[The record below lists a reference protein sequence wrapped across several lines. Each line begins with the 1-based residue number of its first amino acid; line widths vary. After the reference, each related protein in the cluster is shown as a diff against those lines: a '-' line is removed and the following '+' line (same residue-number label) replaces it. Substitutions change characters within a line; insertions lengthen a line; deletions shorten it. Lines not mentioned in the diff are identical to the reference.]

1 MHQAPSLKASL
12 LKASSVK
19 ASWVL
24 AAIAAVSVSAFA
36 KEPAAPRFS
45 TDLAFED
52 CDGLICIEV
61 ALDGAKPRRMLFDTG
76 NVNQVIVAETAR
88 DAGWALDPVQK
99 DGQTVPGIYRAG
111 EHRVAFGKVDAK
123 ATFFAFDRAR
133 LGDYVP
139 PGDGALTYPF
149 FKDRV
154 VQIDYRNHRLRISD
168 VITTP
173 VPERG
178 DVAGSLKLITFGEH
192 GPPVLVGSPFTLNGK
207 SLRAQIDTCYAGTML
222 IYDAAV
228 ANLGL
233 TKQGKPEF
241 FRYTDGGVPLLAAS
255 AQSLGLG
262 AQIIAKS
269 PTLYF
274 VGDGKN
280 PVHQPDGL
288 FEGTVGNALF
298 AHSVVTLD
306 FHAMTLDVK
315 PAD

>member
-1 MHQAPSLKASL
+1 MFVNVALFIGVIAA
-12 LKASSVK
+12 ASSLT
-19 ASWVL
+19 S
-24 AAIAAVSVSAFA
+24 A
-36 KEPAAPRFS
+36 KEPGATRFS
-45 TDLAFED
+45 TDVAFED
-52 CDGLICIEV
+52 CDGLICIDV

-76 NVNQVIVAETAR
+76 NVNQVIVAENAR
-88 DAGWALDPVQK
+88 DAGWTLDAVQK

-111 EHRVAFGKVDAK
+111 EHRVTFGKVDAK
-123 ATFFAFDRAR
+123 TEFFAFDRAR

-154 VQIDYRNHRLRISD
+154 VQIDYARRRLRVSD

-173 VPERG
+173 IPDRG
-178 DVAGSLKLITFGEH
+178 DAVGTLKLITFGEH
-192 GPPVLVGSPFTLNGK
+192 GPPALVGSPFTMDGK
-207 SLRAQIDTCYAGTML
+207 TLRAQIDTCYTGTL
-222 IYDAAV
+222 LVYDAAV
-228 ANLGL
+228 AALGL

-241 FRYTDGGVPLLAAS
+241 FRYTDGGVPMLAAT
-255 AQSLGLG
+255 AQRLGLG
-262 AQIIAKS
+262 PQIIAKS
-269 PTLYF
+269 STLYF

-306 FHAMTLDVK
+306 FHAMTLDVQ
-315 PAD
+315 PVG

>member
-1 MHQAPSLKASL
+1 MSRSMFVQAAL
-12 LKASSVK
+12 LSAVIAASSISAPAK
-19 ASWVL
+19 AP
-24 AAIAAVSVSAFA
+24 AVA
-36 KEPAAPRFS
+36 RFS
-45 TDLAFED
+45 TDIAFED

-76 NVNQVIVAETAR
+76 NLNQVIVAEAAR
-88 DAGWALDPVQK
+88 EAGWVLEPVQK
-99 DGQTVPGIYRAG
+99 DGQTVPGIYIAG
-111 EHRVAFGKVDAK
+111 EHRAAFGKVDAK
-123 ATFFAFDRAR
+123 ASFFAFDRSR

-154 VQIDYRNHRLRISD
+154 VQIDYPHHRLRISD
-168 VITTP
+168 VLTTP

-178 DVAGSLKLITFGEH
+178 DGVASLKQITFGER
-192 GPPVLVGSPFTLNGK
+192 GPLVLVGSPFTLNGK
-207 SLRAQIDTCYAGTML
+207 SLHAQIDTCYTGTML

-288 FEGTVGNALF
+288 FEATAGNALF

-306 FHAMTLDVK
+306 FHAMTLEVT
-315 PAD
+315 PEG